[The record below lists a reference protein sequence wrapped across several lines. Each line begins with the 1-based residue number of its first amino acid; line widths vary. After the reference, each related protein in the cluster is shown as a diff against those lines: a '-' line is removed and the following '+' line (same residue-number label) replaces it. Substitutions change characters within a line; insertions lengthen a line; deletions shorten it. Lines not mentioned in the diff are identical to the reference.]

1 MTAQARGSV
10 ASYCVGKVRMT
21 RREAQAAAKRMTR
34 RYETPMAA
42 YACPA
47 CGHYHCGSDRA
58 RKPIRTTRLL
68 RQQNEQETWDDDCN
82 PRNTHN
88 TRSHR
93 VCGSADDDV
102 CDDSEYSDVPNHR
115 GRQSLRQR

>member
-10 ASYCVGKVRMT
+10 ASYCVGKVQMT
-21 RREAQAAAKRMTR
+21 RREAQAAAKRMTK

-58 RKPIRTTRLL
+58 KKPIRTTRIL
-68 RQQNEQETWDDDCN
+68 RQQQNEQETWDECN
-82 PRNTHN
+82 DRHPNRSSARQRPR
-88 TRSHR
+88 
-93 VCGSADDDV
+93 
-102 CDDSEYSDVPNHR
+102 CDDRWNDPWADE
-115 GRQSLRQR
+115 